1 MVWGLGVRYSWLP
14 DYACIEADVQRD
26 WVAAQAVEH
35 RTGEL
40 DLPSA
45 FDVESRKSAAVGQNK
60 ERAGATE
67 FPAVLET

>member
-1 MVWGLGVRYSWLP
+1 M
-14 DYACIEADVQRD
+14 QRD

-40 DLPSA
+40 DLISA
-45 FDVESRKSAAVGQNK
+45 FDGESRKPATVGQNK
-60 ERAGATE
+60 EKAGATE

>member
-1 MVWGLGVRYSWLP
+1 M
-14 DYACIEADVQRD
+14 QRD

-45 FDVESRKSAAVGQNK
+45 FDGESGKPATVDRNREK
-60 ERAGATE
+60 AGATE